1 MRSNTYKLF
10 TTVPDLHSRYKYQR
24 GFTLIEL
31 MIVVAIIGV
40 LAAIA
45 YPSYQGYV
53 ERTNRA
59 DMMSE
64 MHNIASEIQARKL
77 AQGNYSNAIKSGLTG
92 DYPKQGTALY
102 SVSIEPITV
111 TTPPSP
117 LDAKWIITAAPKTGT
132 QMAGDGNLTL
142 NYQGIKCRM
151 ISSVNT
157 CGSGDEWN

>member
-1 MRSNTYKLF
+1 MQSSTDNSK
-10 TTVPDLHSRYKYQR
+10 
-24 GFTLIEL
+24 GFTLIEM
-31 MIVVAIIGV
+31 MIVVAVIAV
-40 LAAIA
+40 LASIA
-45 YPSYQGYV
+45 YPSYQSYV
-53 ERTNRA
+53 IKSKRA

-77 AQGNYSNAIKSGLTG
+77 AQGSYSNAIKSGLTG

-117 LDAKWIITAAPKTGT
+117 LNAEWIITAAPKTGT
-132 QMAGDGNLTL
+132 QMAGDGDLTL

-151 ISSVNT
+151 INSVNT
-157 CGSGDEWN
+157 CGSGDQWN

>member
-1 MRSNTYKLF
+1 MLSLNTSMQPAK
-10 TTVPDLHSRYKYQR
+10 QA

-45 YPSYQGYV
+45 YPSYQSYV
-53 ERTNRA
+53 IKTKRA

-77 AQGNYSNAIKSGLTG
+77 AQGNYSNAIKSGLIG

-117 LDAKWIITAAPKTGT
+117 LNAEWIITAAPKTGR

-151 ISSVNT
+151 IDSVNT
-157 CGSGDEWN
+157 CGSGDQWN

>member
-1 MRSNTYKLF
+1 MVKRSL
-10 TTVPDLHSRYKYQR
+10 Q

-31 MIVVAIIGV
+31 MIVVAIIAV
-40 LAAIA
+40 LASVA
-45 YPSYQGYV
+45 YPSYQSYV
-53 ERTNRA
+53 IKSKRA

-77 AQGNYSNAIKSGLTG
+77 AQGSYSNAIKSGLTG

-117 LDAKWIITAAPKTGT
+117 LNAEWIITAAPKTGT

-142 NYQGIKCRM
+142 NYQGIKCRV
-151 ISSVNT
+151 INSVNT
-157 CGSGDEWN
+157 CGSGDQWN

>member
-1 MRSNTYKLF
+1 MLKNTK
-10 TTVPDLHSRYKYQR
+10 

-31 MIVVAIIGV
+31 MIVVAVIAV
-40 LAAIA
+40 LASIA
-45 YPSYQGYV
+45 YPSYQSYV
-53 ERTNRA
+53 IKSKRA

-77 AQGNYSNAIKSGLTG
+77 AQGSYSNAIKSGLTG

-117 LDAKWIITAAPKTGT
+117 LNAEWIITAAPKTGT
-132 QMAGDGNLTL
+132 QMAGDGDLTL

-151 ISSVNT
+151 INSVNT
-157 CGSGDEWN
+157 CGSGDQWN

>member
-1 MRSNTYKLF
+1 MLALNTSMQPAK
-10 TTVPDLHSRYKYQR
+10 QA

-31 MIVVAIIGV
+31 MIVVAIIAV
-40 LAAIA
+40 LASVA

-53 ERTNRA
+53 IKSKRA

-117 LDAKWIITAAPKTGT
+117 LNAEWIITAEPKTGS

-142 NYQGIKCRM
+142 NYQGIKCRE
-151 ISSVNT
+151 INNVNT
-157 CGSGDEWN
+157 CGSGDQWN

>member
-1 MRSNTYKLF
+1 MLALKTSMQPTKQ
-10 TTVPDLHSRYKYQR
+10 V

-31 MIVVAIIGV
+31 MIVVAIIAV
-40 LAAIA
+40 LASVA
-45 YPSYQGYV
+45 YPSYQSYV
-53 ERTNRA
+53 IKSKRA

-77 AQGNYSNAIKSGLTG
+77 AQGSYSNAIKSGLTG

-117 LDAKWIITAAPKTGT
+117 LDAKWIITAKPKTGS

-142 NYQGIKCRM
+142 NYQGIQCRM
-151 ISSVNT
+151 INSVNT
-157 CGSGDEWN
+157 CGSGDQWN